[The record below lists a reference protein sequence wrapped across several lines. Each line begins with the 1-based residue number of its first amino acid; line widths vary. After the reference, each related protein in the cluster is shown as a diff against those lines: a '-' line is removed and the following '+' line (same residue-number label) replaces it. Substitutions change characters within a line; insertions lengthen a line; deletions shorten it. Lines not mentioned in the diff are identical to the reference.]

1 MAATGRGRQPGSLGS
16 GSDLVIDHSVEIV
29 PIIDEGL
36 GNSSYLV
43 PLGDG
48 RALVVDPRRD
58 PTPYLALA
66 ERLNLRIA
74 FAVET
79 HLHADFISGSRELAA
94 FGAAVLAPRASHLA
108 AAYRGLD
115 DGEEVDLGGLTLRAF
130 ATPGHTPE
138 HFAYL
143 LLDGPKLVALFSG
156 GAVLPGGAA
165 RPDLIAP
172 EKTEPL
178 AHDLYR
184 SAHRRL
190 RDLPDDLPVYPTHGA
205 GSFCSAGTGG
215 QRTTSLGRERHQ
227 NLLFTAAG
235 EDTFV
240 RNFLDG
246 LGTYPPYFLRLRT
259 VNQRGARL
267 YGVTPPGLTPLSVDA
282 FRRQQVAGTT
292 VIDVRPFVDFARG
305 HVGGALSITLRPA
318 FASWLGW
325 IVPSEQPLVF
335 VRAPDQDPRD
345 LVEQCLK
352 IGYENLVGELEGGM
366 DTWRAAGLPEAA
378 VGLRQVSD
386 ELGGVPIDVRQLS
399 EWVGGHIP
407 GARHVEL
414 GSVAISAGRIP
425 SGPLTIYCGHGERAM
440 TAASLLEAQ
449 GREDLAVLDGG
460 FDAWRDASQP
470 IAIR

>member
-1 MAATGRGRQPGSLGS
+1 MS
-16 GSDLVIDHSVEIV
+16 GLAIGADPRAEIV
-29 PIIDEGL
+29 PLVDEGL
-36 GNSSYLV
+36 GNSSYLL

-48 RALVVDPRRD
+48 RALVLDPCRNPR
-58 PTPYLALA
+58 PYLELA

-94 FGAAVLAPRASHLA
+94 FGATILAPLASHLV
-108 AAYRGLD
+108 AAYRGLE
-115 DGEEVDLGGLTLRAF
+115 DGEEVDLGGLTLRAL

-138 HFAYL
+138 HLAYL
-143 LLDGPKLVALFSG
+143 LLDGPKPLALFSG

-165 RPDLIAP
+165 RPDLIGR
-172 EKTEPL
+172 EQTGPL

-184 SAHRRL
+184 SVHQRL
-190 RDLPDDLPVYPTHGA
+190 GGLPDDLAVYPTHGA

-215 QRTTSLGRERHQ
+215 QRTTSLGRER
-227 NLLFTAAG
+227 NENPLFSAAS
-235 EDTFV
+235 EDAFV
-240 RNFLDG
+240 RTFLEG

-267 YGVTPPGLTPLSVDA
+267 YGVTPPELTPLSVDQL
-282 FRRQQVAGTT
+282 RRQQAVGAIL
-292 VIDVRPFVDFARG
+292 IDVRPFADFAQG
-305 HVGGALSITLRPA
+305 HTPSAISITLRPA
-318 FASWLGW
+318 FASWVGW
-325 IVPSEQPLVF
+325 IVPAERPLVF
-335 VRAPDQDPRD
+335 VRAPDQDQRD

-366 DTWRAAGLPEAA
+366 EAWRAAAAPESVIA
-378 VGLRQVSD
+378 LRQVND
-386 ELGGVPIDVRQLS
+386 DLQGAPLDVRQAS
-399 EWVGGHIP
+399 EWAGGHLR

-414 GSVAISAGRIP
+414 GSVVVSAGAIP
-425 SGPLTIYCGHGERAM
+425 PGPLTIYCGHGERAM

-460 FDAWRDASQP
+460 FDAWRAANQP
-470 IAIR
+470 IAIG